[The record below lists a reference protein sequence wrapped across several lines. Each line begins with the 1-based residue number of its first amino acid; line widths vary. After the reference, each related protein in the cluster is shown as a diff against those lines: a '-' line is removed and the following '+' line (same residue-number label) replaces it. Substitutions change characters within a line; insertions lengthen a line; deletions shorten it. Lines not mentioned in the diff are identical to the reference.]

1 MASYE
6 YPADQQYGTVII
18 GGGISATPIEQAAI
32 VITAPNKCEGY
43 AEGGN
48 FCGLRTPYKVYFVA
62 EFDTDALESGTWKRN
77 ELKPNTTFAEGEYT
91 RESESGEYRMGF
103 PADSESG
110 RIQMESLF
118 G

>member
-18 GGGISATPIEQAAI
+18 GGGISATPIDQAAI

-48 FCGLRTPYKVYFVA
+48 SVDSVHRIKLFCSRV
-62 EFDTDALESGTWKRN
+62 
-77 ELKPNTTFAEGEYT
+77 
-91 RESESGEYRMGF
+91 
-103 PADSESG
+103 
-110 RIQMESLF
+110 
-118 G
+118 